1 MEYDENIA
9 GLGKNHDREAKP
21 HDLAKKQSEAK
32 PAAENLDDQPYSVNK
47 KEIDHSNPEDDKQI
61 HEQAQNYAAE
71 EHQKAE
77 EWEDHSGSD
86 DQDK

>member
-1 MEYDENIA
+1 MEYNDNIA

-32 PAAENLDDQPYSVNK
+32 PATENLDNQPYSTNK
-47 KEIDHSNPEDDKQI
+47 KEADPSGKTDQQI
-61 HEQAQNYAAE
+61 HEQARDYAQE

-77 EWEDHSGSD
+77 EWEDHSSRED
-86 DQDK
+86 DHDK